1 MIDDAGFAFRFRL
14 AYTLKITL
22 AQALT
27 LPLWEVE
34 AWRAFF
40 DVYGPL
46 DFKRNDLLF
55 ARLNQFNCADKD
67 ARLRDFVLFPDP
79 SVKIDPAAERNAR
92 EENLL
97 RAFGYNPDTA
107 EKANK

>member
-46 DFKRNDLLF
+46 DFKRIDLLF

-79 SVKIDPAAERNAR
+79 SIKIDPVAERNAR

-97 RAFGYNPDTA
+97 RAFGYNP
-107 EKANK
+107 EQQKKANK